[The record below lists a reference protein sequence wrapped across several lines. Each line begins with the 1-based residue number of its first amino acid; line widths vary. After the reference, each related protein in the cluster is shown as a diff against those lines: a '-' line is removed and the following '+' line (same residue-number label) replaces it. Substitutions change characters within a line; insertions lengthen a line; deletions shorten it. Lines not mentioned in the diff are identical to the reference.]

1 MSIKKYW
8 KNGRLIYD
16 IFGIKI
22 KTSKQDKTLKK
33 YKHKNKDYIPNNIS
47 DDSVSLNLV
56 GDLMCETFC
65 QQACRFGDSYF
76 FKDCFFIVR
85 NVLKDAD
92 FVIGNLETTI
102 SENHPYMGISSKLN
116 GGYNCNSPV
125 EFLDALKYAGFNV
138 LVAANN
144 HNLDAQR
151 QGHFDTI
158 RHLEE
163 YGFNYTGIFKD
174 KNQKRYLILEKNN
187 IKIGILSYYTLHNKI
202 THNFSSED
210 IDIFFN
216 KYSVQKVKEDVAIL
230 KKEKDVDFIIAYI
243 HWGIERVHTITE
255 FQKKTA
261 REMAFAGVDY
271 IIGSHP
277 HALQPYDEIIMG
289 EKIVPVIYS
298 LGNFLSSSQLGQC
311 TRDTIILQLKIK
323 KEGEKCHLIKN
334 QYIPCQIF
342 DWFEGKNYPIIPLNS
357 NYNGGITSSLFNR
370 TKRRIESI
378 LGKKLKILDKD
389 TNK

>member
-1 MSIKKYW
+1 MGIKKYW

-33 YKHKNKDYIPNNIS
+33 YKHKQQDYIQNNTS

-65 QQACRFGDSYF
+65 QQACHFGDSYF

-92 FVIGNLETTI
+92 FVVGNLETTI

-357 NYNGGITSSLFNR
+357 NYNGGITSSLFKKSI
-370 TKRRIESI
+370 KRIRKV
-378 LGKKLKILDKD
+378 LGNKLI
-389 TNK
+389 NER

>member
-1 MSIKKYW
+1 MTIKKYYQS
-8 KNGRLIYD
+8 GHLVYD
-16 IFGIKI
+16 IYGIKI
-22 KTSKQDKTLKK
+22 KLSKQDKTLKK
-33 YKHKNKDYIPNNIS
+33 YKHKNKYYIPNNIS
-47 DDSVSLNLV
+47 DDSVTINLV

-65 QQACRFGDSYF
+65 QQACHFGDSYF
-76 FKDCFFIVR
+76 FKDCFSIVR

-92 FVIGNLETTI
+92 FVVGNLETTI

-163 YGFNYTGIFKD
+163 FKFDYTGIFKD
-174 KNQKRYLILEKNN
+174 EKQPRFLIKEKNG
-187 IKIGILSYYTLHNKI
+187 IKIGFLSYYTLHNKI
-202 THNFSSED
+202 THDFSSED

-271 IIGSHP
+271 IVGSHP
-277 HALQPYDEIIMG
+277 HALQPYDEIIMD

-298 LGNFLSSSQLGQC
+298 LGNFLSSSKLGQC
-311 TRDTIILQLKIK
+311 TRDTIILQLEIQKQNDR
-323 KEGEKCHLIKN
+323 CLLIRN
-334 QYIPCQIF
+334 EYIPCQIF
-342 DWFEGKNYPIIPLNS
+342 DWFEGRNYPILPLLPCFNGDIESPLFSKTIKRIRKVLGNKLKLNS
-357 NYNGGITSSLFNR
+357 
-370 TKRRIESI
+370 
-378 LGKKLKILDKD
+378 
-389 TNK
+389 

>member
-1 MSIKKYW
+1 MKLKKYYQ
-8 KNGRLIYD
+8 NGHLVYD
-16 IFGIKI
+16 IYGIKI
-22 KTSKQDKTLKK
+22 KISKQDKTLKK

-47 DDSVSLNLV
+47 DDSVTINLV

-76 FKDCFFIVR
+76 FKDCFSLVR

-92 FVIGNLETTI
+92 FVVGNLETTI
-102 SENHPYMGISSKLN
+102 SENHPYMGINSKLN

-158 RHLEE
+158 RHMEE
-163 YGFNYTGIFKD
+163 FEFDYTGIFKD
-174 KNQKRYLILEKNN
+174 EKQQRFLIKEKNG
-187 IKIGILSYYTLHNKI
+187 IKIGFLSYYTEHNKI
-202 THNFSSED
+202 KHDFSQKD
-210 IDIFFN
+210 IAMFFN
-216 KYSVQKVKEDVAIL
+216 KYTKETVQNDVQSL
-230 KKEKDVDFIIAYI
+230 KNAGVDFIIAYI
-243 HWGIERVHTITE
+243 HWGIERVHTITP
-255 FQKKTA
+255 FQEKTA
-261 REMAFAGVDY
+261 KEMAFAGIDY
-271 IIGSHP
+271 IVGSHP

-289 EKIVPVIYS
+289 EKTVPVIYS
-298 LGNFLSSSQLGQC
+298 LGNFLSSSRLGQC
-311 TRDTIILQLKIK
+311 TRDTLILQLKIK

-342 DWFEGKNYPIIPLNS
+342 YLFEWRNYPIIPLLPCF
-357 NYNGGITSSLFNR
+357 NGGIESPFFNKAI
-370 TKRRIESI
+370 KRIRKV
-378 LGKKLKILDKD
+378 LGNKLKL
-389 TNK
+389 NK

>member
-33 YKHKNKDYIPNNIS
+33 YKHKQQDYIQNNTS

-65 QQACRFGDSYF
+65 QQACHFGDSYF

-92 FVIGNLETTI
+92 FVVGNLETTI

-163 YGFNYTGIFKD
+163 FKFDYTGIFKD
-174 KNQKRYLILEKNN
+174 EKQPRFLIKEKNG
-187 IKIGILSYYTLHNKI
+187 IKIGFLSYYTLHNKI
-202 THNFSSED
+202 THDFSSKD

-271 IIGSHP
+271 IVGSHP

-298 LGNFLSSSQLGQC
+298 LGNFLSSSRLGQC

>member
-1 MSIKKYW
+1 MTIKKYYQS
-8 KNGRLIYD
+8 GHLVYD
-16 IFGIKI
+16 IYGIKI
-22 KTSKQDKTLKK
+22 KLSKQDKTLKK
-33 YKHKNKDYIPNNIS
+33 YKHKNKYYIPNNIS
-47 DDSVSLNLV
+47 DDSVTINLV

-65 QQACRFGDSYF
+65 QQACHFGDSYF
-76 FKDCFFIVR
+76 FKDCFSIVR

-92 FVIGNLETTI
+92 FVVGNLETTI

-163 YGFNYTGIFKD
+163 FKFDYTGIFKD
-174 KNQKRYLILEKNN
+174 EKQPRFLIKEKNG
-187 IKIGILSYYTLHNKI
+187 IKIGFLSYYTLHNKI
-202 THNFSSED
+202 THDFSSED

-271 IIGSHP
+271 IVGSHP

-298 LGNFLSSSQLGQC
+298 LGNFLSSSRLGQC

-357 NYNGGITSSLFNR
+357 NYNGGIKSSLFNK
-370 TKRRIESI
+370 TKKRIKTI
-378 LGKKLKILDKD
+378 VGKNLKMLDKD

>member
-33 YKHKNKDYIPNNIS
+33 YKHKQQDYIQNNTS

-76 FKDCFFIVR
+76 FKDCFSIVR

-92 FVIGNLETTI
+92 FVVGNLESTI
-102 SENHPYMGISSKLN
+102 SENHPYMGQKNFLN
-116 GGYNCNSPV
+116 GNYNCNSPV
-125 EFLDALKYAGFNV
+125 EFLDAIKYAGFNV

-202 THNFSSED
+202 THNFSSKD

-216 KYSVQKVKEDVAIL
+216 KYSVQKVKEDVATL
-230 KKEKDVDFIIAYI
+230 KKEKVDFIISYI
-243 HWGIERVHTITE
+243 HWGIERVHTTT
-255 FQKKTA
+255 QYQQRVA
-261 REMAFAGVDY
+261 RELAEAGVDY

-277 HALQPYDEIIMG
+277 HALQPYDEIKF
-289 EKIVPVIYS
+289 ENKKVPVIYS
-298 LGNFLSSSQLGQC
+298 LGNFLSSSRLGQC
-311 TRDTIILQLKIK
+311 TRDTMILQIKLKK
-323 KEGEKCHLIKN
+323 RGGGERCSLVKN
-334 QYIPCQIF
+334 NYIPCQIF
-342 DWFEGKNYPIIPLNS
+342 DWFEGRNYPILPLLPCF
-357 NYNGGITSSLFNR
+357 NGGIESPLFSK
-370 TKRRIESI
+370 TIKRIRKV
-378 LGKKLKILDKD
+378 LGNKLKL
-389 TNK
+389 NS